1 MNKMMRL
8 KDVCARLSVSKSHVR
23 RLVKDSNFPQPIKL
37 GPRASAWPEAEVDSW
52 VSRRIEESRR
62 RDAESA
68 PEEPISR
75 EADQDDD
82 HG

>member
-1 MNKMMRL
+1 MSKMMRM
-8 KDVCARLSVSKSHVR
+8 KEVCQRLSVSKSHVR
-23 RLVKDSNFPQPIKL
+23 RLVKDSGFPQPIKL
-37 GPRASAWPEAEVDSW
+37 GPRASAWPEAEVDNW
-52 VSRRIEESRR
+52 VSRRIEEGR

-82 HG
+82 HD